1 MNNLACLARSAVL
14 ITTMLVVLI
23 NIFFL
28 AAAYKGYDAFRK
40 FLLAREKAG
49 WAKDYLLKESFVHS
63 VNYVRAQ
70 VVCTIATVPTPQAAP
85 LLEQPLIGQVEPPT
99 SGLYQAEISE
109 FAITKKIDNTVF
121 SPGSHVSSV
130 LSVQFTPANECEA
143 ALTAGMGGAGLL
155 ILRGSRTNSSKDFYA
170 IEQGV
175 FNSRATVGEPNCF
188 WVEQRTSDQFLIM
201 GTWTDSMFEGEWLS
215 CTGMRGRYSA
225 VRADAMLMAD
235 SHEIQ
240 IKEEA
245 LSPPDES
252 TV

>member
-1 MNNLACLARSAVL
+1 LARLNSFH
-14 ITTMLVVLI
+14 ITTMFVVLI
-23 NIFFL
+23 NILFL
-28 AAAYKGYDAFRK
+28 AAAYKGYDAFRR

-70 VVCTIATVPTPQAAP
+70 VVCTMATVPTAAQATP
-85 LLEQPLIGQVEPPT
+85 LIEQPLIGQLDPPT
-99 SGLYQAEISE
+99 SGVYQAEIAE

-130 LSVQFTPANECEA
+130 LSVQFTPANQCEA
-143 ALTAGMGGAGLL
+143 AQAAGMGGAGLW

-175 FNSRATVGEPNCF
+175 FNGRATAGEPNCF

-201 GTWTDSMFEGEWLS
+201 GTWQDSFFEGEWLS

-225 VRADAMLMAD
+225 VRADGMLMTD
-235 SHEIQ
+235 SPEIQ
-240 IKEEA
+240 MNEA

>member
-1 MNNLACLARSAVL
+1 
-14 ITTMLVVLI
+14 MLVVLI
-23 NIFFL
+23 NVLFL
-28 AAAYKGYDAFRK
+28 AVAYTGYEAFRR

-49 WAKDYLLKESFVHS
+49 WAKDYLLKESFVQS
-63 VNYVRAQ
+63 VNCVRAQ
-70 VVCTIATVPTPQAAP
+70 VVCTIATAQSTP
-85 LLEQPLIGQVEPPT
+85 LIEQPVIGQLEPPT

-109 FAITKKIDNTVF
+109 YTITKKIDNTVF
-121 SPGSHVSSV
+121 SPGSHISSV
-130 LSVQFTPANECEA
+130 LSVQFTPANENEA
-143 ALTAGMGGAGLL
+143 ALAAGMGGAGLW

-175 FNSRATVGEPNCF
+175 FNSRATAGEPNCF

-201 GTWTDSMFEGEWLS
+201 GTWIDSMFEGEWLS

-225 VRADAMLMAD
+225 VRSDAMVMAD
-235 SHEIQ
+235 SHDIQ
-240 IKEEA
+240 IKREA